1 MRKNGF
7 TLVELLIVIVVIAIL
22 ATISIVAYN
31 GIQTRAIR
39 STIQTDLANI
49 NKKFELLRV
58 ETGTWPANTD
68 SGLEAAR
75 VSPVSQSAYDTSQA
89 NLLYCGS
96 TSTSN
101 YAIVAKS
108 KDGVTYV
115 GGSGRTFS
123 EYGTSLNGGNYAAI
137 CTDLIG
143 ASNARYGYVTS
154 GDGWRLWT
162 RNP

>member
-22 ATISIVAYN
+22 AAISIVAYN
-31 GIQTRAIR
+31 SIQTRAIR

-75 VSPVSQSAYDTSQA
+75 LSPVSQSAYDTSQG

-96 TSTSN
+96 ASTSN

-108 KDGVTYV
+108 KDGITYV
-115 GGSGRTFS
+115 GGSGRSFG
-123 EYGTSLNGGNYAAI
+123 EYNTPLTGSNYSAI
-137 CTDLIG
+137 CTDLVG
-143 ASNARYGYVTS
+143 SNSPRFGYVTT